1 MGKTTKKMWLAKM
14 SPNWADEAD
23 FTYYEIISDSNKKK
37 YEEYLSKYKDVEV
50 MKCFGTNE
58 DSYLT
63 GEEINGSIEW
73 FKIPSNEVCKFIEK
87 AVIGDFGGGEIS
99 SLICELAENGG
110 EEFDDD
116 DDCDECECD
125 ECDECDDDDKD

>member
-14 SPNWADEAD
+14 SLNWADEAD

-63 GEEINGSIEW
+63 GEEIDGSIEW
-73 FKIPSNEVCKFIEK
+73 FEIPSDEVCEFLKKTVCYF
-87 AVIGDFGGGEIS
+87 GGEIS
-99 SLICELAENGG
+99 GLICELAEKGG

-116 DDCDECECD
+116 DDCDEC
-125 ECDECDDDDKD
+125 DDDDED

>member
-14 SPNWADEAD
+14 SLNWADEAD
-23 FTYYEIISDSNKKK
+23 FTYYEIISDSNKKT

-63 GEEINGSIEW
+63 GEEIDGSIEW
-73 FKIPSNEVCKFIEK
+73 FEIPSDEVCKFLKK
-87 AVIGDFGGGEIS
+87 AVIGYFGGEIS
-99 SLICELAENGG
+99 GLICELAEKGG

-116 DDCDECECD
+116 DDCDEC
-125 ECDECDDDDKD
+125 DDDDED

>member
-14 SPNWADEAD
+14 SLNWADEAD

-50 MKCFGTNE
+50 MKCFSTNE
-58 DSYLT
+58 DSCFT
-63 GEEINGSIEW
+63 GEEIDGSIKW
-73 FKIPSNEVCKFIEK
+73 FEIPSDEVCKFIKK
-87 AVIGDFGGGEIS
+87 AVIGYFGGEIS
-99 SLICELAENGG
+99 GLICELAEKGG

-116 DDCDECECD
+116 D
-125 ECDECDDDDKD
+125 CDECDDDDED

>member
-1 MGKTTKKMWLAKM
+1 MRKTAEKMWLAKM
-14 SPNWADEAD
+14 SLDWADEAD
-23 FTYYEIISDSNKKK
+23 FTYYEIISDSNKKT

-63 GEEINGSIEW
+63 GEEIDGSIEW
-73 FKIPSNEVCKFIEK
+73 FEIPSDEVFKFLKK
-87 AVIGDFGGGEIS
+87 AVIGYFGGEIS
-99 SLICELAENGG
+99 SLICELAEKGG

-116 DDCDECECD
+116 DDCDEC
-125 ECDECDDDDKD
+125 DECDDDDED

>member
-1 MGKTTKKMWLAKM
+1 MRKTAEKMWLAKM
-14 SPNWADEAD
+14 SLDWADEAD
-23 FTYYEIISDSNKKK
+23 FTYYEIISDSEKRK

-63 GEEINGSIEW
+63 GEEIDGSIEW
-73 FKIPSNEVCKFIEK
+73 FEIPSDEVLKFIED
-87 AVIGDFGGGEIS
+87 AVIGSGGEIS
-99 SLICELAENGG
+99 EIICDLAEKGG

-116 DDCDECECD
+116 DCDECDCD
-125 ECDECDDDDKD
+125 ECDECDDDDED